1 MSSKIFCHLLCV
13 FAFLLIGSVQTCWA
27 QSASTSALTGT
38 LSDPTGA
45 VIPGVTVTATAISTN
60 QSRTAVTDD
69 AGVYRIPLLEPGAYR
84 VRFSLAGFKTA
95 EVSSIS
101 LAVTETSVL
110 NRTLEVGAQSE
121 NVTVEAVVETI
132 QTATSTL
139 GTTVLGDTITALP
152 LPARNFTAVLGM

>member
-1 MSSKIFCHLLCV
+1 MTSKKIV
-13 FAFLLIGSVQTCWA
+13 FLPVVLALVLTAPAALWA

-38 LSDPTGA
+38 VTDPSGA
-45 VIPGVTVTATAISTN
+45 VLPGVTVTATAVATS
-60 QSRTAVTDD
+60 QARTTLTAED
-69 AGVYRIPLLEPGAYR
+69 GVYRLTLLEPGAYR